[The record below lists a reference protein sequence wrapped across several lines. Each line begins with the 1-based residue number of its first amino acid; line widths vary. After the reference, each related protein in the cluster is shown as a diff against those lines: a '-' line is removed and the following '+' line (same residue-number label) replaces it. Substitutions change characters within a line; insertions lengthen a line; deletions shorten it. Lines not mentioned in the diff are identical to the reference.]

1 MAPTRENVDSCRR
14 LLEEQIGVVDDAVR
28 FVSSRNHLSRD
39 MSDELKSRVLLHL
52 ATNDY
57 AVLRRWRREGSLL
70 TYLVTVISRVFL
82 DYRNQEWGKA
92 KPPAVARRL
101 GPVALALWRLTH
113 RKRLTF
119 DEAVM
124 TLQSEQGFTATRDE
138 LWAIYSRLPVSA
150 GRYFVDVAEL
160 EQREQPGGEAD
171 VLVRSSEQSDLAGRV
186 ELALSD
192 ALADL
197 PTEDRLI
204 LKMFFFDGLSRA
216 EIARS
221 LHLDQQRLYP
231 RFLSLLSRLHR
242 TLTARGVSRDDIR
255 QIIAAPDLEGGPSVL
270 EAAAKKD
277 HAGPS
282 QAMSAAPAPAQRL
295 RPRVL

>member
-14 LLEEQIGVVDDAVR
+14 LLEEQIGVVEDAVR

-52 ATNDY
+52 TMNDY

-92 KPPAVARRL
+92 KPPAIARRL

-119 DEAVM
+119 DEAVT
-124 TLQSEQGFTATRDE
+124 TLQAEQGVTATRDE
-138 LWAIYSRLPVSA
+138 LWDVYFRLPASA

-160 EQREQPGGEAD
+160 EQREQPGAEAD
-171 VLVRSSEQSDLAGRV
+171 VLVRASEQSDLAGRV
-186 ELALSD
+186 DAALAD

-204 LKMFFFDGLSRA
+204 LKMFFYDGLSRA

-231 RFLSLLSRLHR
+231 RFLSLLGRLR
-242 TLTARGVSRDDIR
+242 KALTARGVSPDDIR
-255 QIIAAPDLEGGPSVL
+255 QIIALPNLETGPSIL
-270 EAAAKKD
+270 EAAAKTD
-277 HAGPS
+277 HDGPS
-282 QAMSAAPAPAQRL
+282 LALSAAPAPAQRL